1 MVASVQRCPL
11 YPIQWTKFLVSM
23 PCILH
28 LFTFQLVCF
37 LNSKMQGKWF
47 YMTLN
52 FFFFFSFIFMNFE
65 FRDTLQFLPES
76 LWSTCSKGEESI
88 PRQEIWVPRGHLLYR
103 CKESQGSPME
113 RDASQFSAVPAI
125 PVEVTDPW
133 MMLRHGTSHQ
143 VTFTLAAMSLQ
154 TPEGS

>member
-1 MVASVQRCPL
+1 MSKDALSTPSSEPSFW
-11 YPIQWTKFLVSM
+11 YPCLVYCTCLHFSWFAFWTVKCRGSD
-23 PCILH
+23 
-28 LFTFQLVCF
+28 FTWL
-37 LNSKMQGKWF
+37 W
-47 YMTLN
+47 T
-52 FFFFFSFIFMNFE
+52 FFFFSFIFMNFE

-133 MMLRHGTSHQ
+133 MMLPHGTSHQ